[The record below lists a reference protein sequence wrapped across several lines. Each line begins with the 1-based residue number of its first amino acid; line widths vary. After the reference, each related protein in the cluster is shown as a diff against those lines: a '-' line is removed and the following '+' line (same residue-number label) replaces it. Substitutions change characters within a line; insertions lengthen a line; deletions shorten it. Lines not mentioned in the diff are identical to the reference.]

1 MQTMQAGSVF
11 LREQGKE
18 SDGAVTQTKVFSA
31 IMKQER
37 KGEEPVR
44 ILLVE
49 DEAAIA
55 QPLQKLLERQGWLV
69 TAAATVAG
77 ARKAMER
84 ESFDAA
90 LVDLGL
96 PDGSGEEVCCAL
108 RGRGDAAILILTAR
122 ADEGSVVRALEGGAD
137 DYIIKP
143 FRAGELISRVKAVLR
158 RRKGPELLCFG
169 GLTVDRRSAR
179 VFVGEAQ
186 IPLTAQEYRLLLVFL
201 SNPGQILERGQ
212 LLQALWDQEGNFVND
227 NTLTVTVKRLREKL
241 AEGCGWHIATV
252 RGLGYRWEEEPD
264 A

>member
-1 MQTMQAGSVF
+1 
-11 LREQGKE
+11 
-18 SDGAVTQTKVFSA
+18 
-31 IMKQER
+31 MK
-37 KGEEPVR
+37 

-49 DEAAIA
+49 DEAAIVL
-55 QPLQKLLERQGWLV
+55 PLRKLLERQGWAV
-69 TAAATVAG
+69 TAAATVAE
-77 ARKAMER
+77 ALEAMER
-84 ESFDAA
+84 EIFDAA

-108 RGRGDAAILILTAR
+108 R
-122 ADEGSVVRALEGGAD
+122 
-137 DYIIKP
+137 
-143 FRAGELISRVKAVLR
+143 
-158 RRKGPELLCFG
+158 RRKGPERMHFG
-169 GLTVDRRSAR
+169 ALTVDRRSAR
-179 VFVGEAQ
+179 VFVGETQ
-186 IPLTAQEYRLLLVFL
+186 ITLTAQEYRLLLVFL

>member
-1 MQTMQAGSVF
+1 
-11 LREQGKE
+11 
-18 SDGAVTQTKVFSA
+18 
-31 IMKQER
+31 MK
-37 KGEEPVR
+37 

-49 DEAAIA
+49 DEAAIVL
-55 QPLQKLLERQGWLV
+55 PLRKLLERQGWAV
-69 TAAATVAG
+69 TAAATVGG
-77 ARKAMER
+77 ALEAMVR
-84 ESFDAA
+84 ETIAAA

-137 DYIIKP
+137 DYITKP

-158 RRKGPELLCFG
+158 RRKGPERMHFG
-169 GLTVDRRSAR
+169 ALTVDRRSAR
-179 VFVGEAQ
+179 VFVGETQ
-186 IPLTAQEYRLLLVFL
+186 ITLTAQEYRLLLVFL

-227 NTLTVTVKRLREKL
+227 NTLTVTVKRLGERP
-241 AEGCGWHIATV
+241 AEGCGWHIAAV